1 MSLSVAPIT
10 DETIDL
16 LGKNCD
22 DLQDNI
28 SVTNGTISGK
38 LLHVDDY
45 TGYDPTYCEGY
56 YLALQ
61 VEDADPDAVITVEV
75 INGMF
80 GPATLDS
87 DRMCILKISNTN
99 TQRVKFTYTKDET
112 TETKVFSLT
121 TLVLDPQ

>member
-1 MSLSVAPIT
+1 M
-10 DETIDL
+10 
-16 LGKNCD
+16 
-22 DLQDNI
+22 
-28 SVTNGTISGK
+28 
-38 LLHVDDY
+38 LHVDDY
-45 TGYDPTYCEGY
+45 TGYDPNYCEGY

-75 INGMF
+75 VNGMF
-80 GPATLDS
+80 GPATLDA

-121 TLVLDPQ
+121 TLVLDPQA